1 MSCVQKDSGL
11 YKGKDLDFV
20 AMNNCTSINYKNTI
34 GYIIKLSTQDV
45 LLSTDSHIILT
56 VLKSHHRMEQI
67 KIITM
72 GNHKWE
78 FIKVRKC
85 TTEMRGHFY
94 CPTLD
99 VPSQRSVQAVGDI
112 KWNTGDLAHLTPVSM
127 RNHRLHDLSNQVR
140 PSESDSLNPKS
151 PVFTAK

>member
-20 AMNNCTSINYKNTI
+20 AMSNCTSINYKNTI

-67 KIITM
+67 KIIIN
-72 GNHKWE
+72 GN
-78 FIKVRKC
+78 
-85 TTEMRGHFY
+85 
-94 CPTLD
+94 
-99 VPSQRSVQAVGDI
+99 S
-112 KWNTGDLAHLTPVSM
+112 
-127 RNHRLHDLSNQVR
+127 
-140 PSESDSLNPKS
+140 
-151 PVFTAK
+151 